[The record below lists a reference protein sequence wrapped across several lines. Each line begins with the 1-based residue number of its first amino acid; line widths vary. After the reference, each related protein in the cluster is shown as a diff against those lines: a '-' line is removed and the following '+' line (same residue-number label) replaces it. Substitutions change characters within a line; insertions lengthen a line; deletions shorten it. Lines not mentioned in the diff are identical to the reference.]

1 MMMTSTRA
9 VCTALLFAAIALARP
24 AYATSDPDA
33 AAFAFVEELGRD
45 AMKELADRAI
55 PPSER
60 EARFRRLLVDRFDM
74 PAISKFVLGRYWRSA
89 NETQRAEFQGLFVDF
104 IVGSYAARFSDYL
117 GEGVKVTG
125 SGAGDGGTILVH
137 SMIDLP
143 SAEDIRVDWRLR
155 GADDAFVIVDLI
167 VEGVSL
173 EVTQRSQFASVIQ
186 SRGGIDGLMEAL
198 RTKSLQTADSTAPQ

>member
-1 MMMTSTRA
+1 MMMTSARA
-9 VCTALLFAAIALARP
+9 VCTALLFAAIAVAARP
-24 AYATSDPDA
+24 AYATGDADA
-33 AAFAFVEELGRD
+33 AAFAFVQELGRD

-125 SGAGDGGTILVH
+125 SSADDGGTILVH
-137 SMIDLP
+137 STIDLP
-143 SAEDIRVDWRLR
+143 SAEDVRVDWRVR
-155 GADDAFVIVDLI
+155 GADDDFVIVDLI
-167 VEGVSL
+167 VEGISL

-198 RTKSLQTADSTAPQ
+198 RTKSLQTADSTQ

>member
-125 SGAGDGGTILVH
+125 SGADDGGTILVH

>member
-1 MMMTSTRA
+1 MMMTSARA
-9 VCTALLFAAIALARP
+9 VCTALLLAAIAVARP
-24 AYATSDPDA
+24 AGATGDA
-33 AAFAFVEELGRD
+33 NATAFVQELGRD

-125 SGAGDGGTILVH
+125 SSADDGGTILVH

-143 SAEDIRVDWRLR
+143 SAEAVRVDWRLR
-155 GADDAFVIVDLI
+155 GADDDFVIVDLI

-173 EVTQRSQFASVIQ
+173 EVTQRSQFASIIQ

-198 RTKSLQTADSTAPQ
+198 RTKSLQTADSTAQQ